1 LKEFNFLAFF
11 QPLDIIK
18 NFNRVGRKK
27 KNSLYEAI
35 NKTQAQ
41 NKNLSSFKT
50 LFMPFMNL
58 KNNKI
63 SKIKSTQNI
72 KKNLL
77 LTKKICN

>member
-1 LKEFNFLAFF
+1 MKEFDFLAFF
-11 QPLDIIK
+11 QALDIIK

-27 KNSLYEAI
+27 KNSLYEVI
-35 NKTQAQ
+35 NKTQPQ

-50 LFMPFMNL
+50 LFMTFMNL

-72 KKNLL
+72 KR
-77 LTKKICN
+77 KIVIEKEKL